1 MSLTLRAFMDG
12 IRTLTLVGVTLMT
25 PQALLVS
32 NLLADHTLHLE
43 VPQDYDGQGVVE
55 EIRSD
60 GMVINDIYYGLMPD
74 AEMINCRVLKP
85 SGKKIAKGDRIAF
98 WLNSKGFIRALCLLR
113 KHE

>member
-1 MSLTLRAFMDG
+1 MFLTLRAFMDG
-12 IRTLTLVGVTLMT
+12 IRTLTLVGLMLMA

-32 NLLADHTLHLE
+32 NLLADNILHLE

-60 GMVINDIYYGLMPD
+60 GMVINDIYYRLIPG
-74 AEMINCRVLKP
+74 AEMINCGVLKT
-85 SGKKIAKGDRIAF
+85 SSKKITKGDRIAF
-98 WLNSKGFIRALCLLR
+98 WLNRKGFIRALYLLR